1 MNLFDLLGEISTPGS
16 YKLSMRSFINCANDS
31 CENAGDSIKVIGV
44 ETVEKELY
52 RIDYSKGRFRD
63 QEWVLDEFYFQFT
76 SILFHVKT
84 FEHIT
89 TKICNH
95 YINL

>member
-1 MNLFDLLGEISTPGS
+1 
-16 YKLSMRSFINCANDS
+16 MRSFINCANDS

-76 SILFHVKT
+76 SILFNVKKFKYT
-84 FEHIT
+84 STQI
-89 TKICNH
+89 
-95 YINL
+95 